1 MKEYEEIMRRKGLP
15 DVGQLVRSK
24 KYNTIWRIL
33 EKRETWQ
40 SLGEDPVTKEP
51 RWNYAIYL
59 SFWKVQKGVEPGL
72 GKTMGFLY
80 GLDDNTFEEN
90 WVIVS

>member
-1 MKEYEEIMRRKGLP
+1 MSGNWSAA
-15 DVGQLVRSK
+15 RSI
-24 KYNTIWRIL
+24 NTIWRVL

-40 SLGEDPVTKEP
+40 SEGDDPVTKDP

-59 SFWKVQKGVEPGL
+59 NFWKVQKNLEPGL

-80 GLDDNTFEEN
+80 GLDDNTFQEN